1 MHLMAHI
8 PTEKLLAEQIMVFE
22 RELKR
27 YLTFVRLEKGL
38 AKNTIDAYT
47 IDLLRYLRFV
57 EETSGVQHVS
67 GIAVHHIEN
76 YLEELVALGLVASSL
91 IRTLSSIRGF
101 HAFAV
106 ADQLCDSNPALII
119 DVPKKIRRLP
129 DVLEVDEIL
138 RMIGTHDA
146 TSAVG
151 KRSIAI
157 LELLYATGIRVSELC
172 DLTTDRL
179 FFEIGL
185 VRVVGKGN
193 KERIVPVGDFA
204 IDAVN
209 DWLENARPLFLKRPE
224 LAKRALFLNQR
235 GSPLTRMSVWNIVN
249 VSARDAEI
257 NTLVHPHI
265 FRHSCATHLLEG
277 GADLR
282 SVQEMLGHAS
292 ILTTEIYTHV
302 DRSLLQ
308 QTHKMYHP
316 RG

>member
-1 MHLMAHI
+1 
-8 PTEKLLAEQIMVFE
+8 MVFE
-22 RELKR
+22 PELKR
-27 YLTFVRLEKGL
+27 YLTFIRLEKGL
-38 AKNTIDAYT
+38 AKNTTDAYAV
-47 IDLLRYLRFV
+47 DLKRYLRFV
-57 EETSGVQHVS
+57 HETSGIKHLS

-76 YLEELVALGLVASSL
+76 FLEELAAVGLETSSL

-106 ADQLCDSNPALII
+106 ADQLCDSNPAQMI
-119 DVPKKIRRLP
+119 DVPKKLSRLP
-129 DVLEVDEIL
+129 EVLDVDEIV
-138 RMIGTHDA
+138 RMIGVHDIA
-146 TSAVG
+146 TPVG
-151 KRSIAI
+151 KRSVAI

-179 FFEIGL
+179 FFEVGL
-185 VRVVGKGN
+185 ARVVGKGN

-204 IDAVN
+204 MNAVN
-209 DWLENARPLFLKRPE
+209 DWLENARPLFMKRPE
-224 LAKRALFLNQR
+224 QAKRAVFLNKR
-235 GSPLTRMSVWNIVN
+235 GTPLTRMSVWNIVN
-249 VSARDAEI
+249 VSARDAGIEKH
-257 NTLVHPHI
+257 VHPHI

-282 SVQEMLGHAS
+282 SVQEMLGHSS

>member
-1 MHLMAHI
+1 MA
-8 PTEKLLAEQIMVFE
+8 FE

-27 YLTFVRLEKGL
+27 YLSYVRLEKGL
-38 AKNTIDAYT
+38 AKNTTDAYE
-47 IDLLRYLRFV
+47 IDLKRYLRFID
-57 EETSGVQHVS
+57 ETSGIQTLS

-76 YLEELVALGLVASSL
+76 YLEELAALGLETTSL
-91 IRTLSSIRGF
+91 IRSLSSIRGF

-106 ADQLCDSNPALII
+106 GDQLCDSNPALII
-119 DVPKKIRRLP
+119 DVPKKNRRLP
-129 DVLEVDEIL
+129 DVLDVDEIL
-138 RMIGTHDA
+138 RMISVHDA
-146 TSAVG
+146 TTSVG

-157 LELLYATGIRVSELC
+157 LELLYATGMRVSELC

-179 FFEIGL
+179 FFEIGV

-204 IDAVN
+204 VNAVN
-209 DWLENARPLFLKRPE
+209 DWLENARPFFSKRPE
-224 LAKRALFLNQR
+224 LAKRAVFLNQR
-235 GSPLTRMSVWNIVN
+235 GTPLTRMSVWTIVN
-249 VSARDAEI
+249 ESAKDAGI
-257 NTLVHPHI
+257 NKHVHPHI

-292 ILTTEIYTHV
+292 ILTTEIYTHI